1 MGSTSPREIRNVAV
15 AGATGSVG
23 SNVLSGLLE
32 LNRFN
37 VTVLTRKEGATFP
50 AGVTAKVA
58 DFSSVE
64 SLTGI
69 LEGQDALIDTTAS
82 MEIQTPINLIN
93 AAAAAGVYRY
103 ITSDFGL
110 DPLNMKVASLP
121 VFARKAA
128 SFQAAKRAHGK
139 TGMTYT
145 VVATGAFLD
154 WNLRNRFSGIDLF
167 DKKIQFFDDGT
178 HVLPWTTLESVG
190 KATAA
195 VLAHAAEMENRVVYI
210 SSLVKS
216 QKDIVEAAKQALGA
230 DGWQSAVVDMDAMFQ
245 QAMERFKA
253 GDYGRQTMGPMIQY
267 ATAKDDYSGPWEKD
281 DNALL
286 GVKSMSDD
294 ELKDLIKELVAAG
307 GK

>member
-1 MGSTSPREIRNVAV
+1 MN
-15 AGATGSVG
+15 
-23 SNVLSGLLE
+23 GLLG

-37 VTVLTRKEGATFP
+37 ITVLTRREDAPFP

-64 SLTGI
+64 SLTEI
-69 LEGQDALIDTTAS
+69 LQGQDAVIDTTAS
-82 MEIQTPINLIN
+82 METQTPTNLID

-110 DPLNMKVASLP
+110 DPLNPKVAALP

-128 SFQAAKRAHGK
+128 SFQAAKRAHAE

-145 VVATGAFLD
+145 AVATGAFLD

-167 DKKIQFFDDGT
+167 DKKVQLFDDGA

-190 KATAA
+190 RATAA
-195 VLAHAAEMENRVVYI
+195 VLVRAAETENRVVYV

-216 QKDIVEAAKQALGA
+216 QKEIVDVAKLALGA
-230 DGWQSAVVDMDAMFQ
+230 DGWESTVVDMDAMFQ

-253 GDYGRQTMGPMIQY
+253 GDYSPRTMGPMIQY
-267 ATAKDDYSGPWEKD
+267 ATAKDDYSGPWERD

-286 GVKSMSDD
+286 GVESMSDD
-294 ELKDLIKELVAAG
+294 ELEGLITKLVAAG